1 MTSESNSLQGQRIAI
16 LGAGKM
22 GSSLLRGL
30 LSAGAVE
37 PGQVTVTA
45 AHQRRVDE
53 LIRELRVEG
62 TLDNRAAAGSA
73 DIVLLC
79 VKPQMAESVLRE
91 IGSALRDDQLLISIL
106 ASVTTG
112 YLENRIAEGVPV
124 VRAMP
129 NTPSLIGQGMS
140 ALCAGRSA
148 GEEHFAVTERLFEPL
163 GNTLRIDERHFDA
176 VTALSASGPAFLY
189 VVMEALADGGVKVG
203 LPRAAALQLA
213 AQATVGAARM
223 VLDTGRHPALLKD
236 EVTTPAGCTVDGIM
250 ELEDGGLRVTLIKA
264 IVEATARAKEL
275 VGDE

>member
-1 MTSESNSLQGQRIAI
+1 MDTLQGQRIAI

-30 LSAGAVE
+30 LTAGAVE
-37 PGQVTVTA
+37 PDQVRVTA

-53 LIRELRVEG
+53 LVRDLGVEG
-62 TLDNRAAAGSA
+62 TLDNRAAVGSA

-79 VKPQMAESVLRE
+79 VKPQMADTVLRDV
-91 IGSALRDDQLLISIL
+91 GSALRGDQLLISIL

-140 ALCAGRSA
+140 ALCGGTSA
-148 GEEHFAVTERLFEPL
+148 RESHLDVTERLFAPL

-203 LPRAAALQLA
+203 LPRAEAIQLA

-275 VGDE
+275 VDDE